1 MIYFDI
7 FVAIELKRLCNP
19 RGTVR
24 LTMILK
30 NEMTIKKKIAR
41 ILTFLI
47 FMLYLLSTGTPVFA
61 QTAEEKNFLLMYFKE
76 EELVVES
83 ATRSPKPVSQT
94 AENITVVTASDIE
107 LMNAHTLAD
116 VLNAV
121 TGVQV
126 FMTGGPG
133 QIAAAYIQGSDQR
146 HVTVMIDGV
155 VLNNVGVNVVD
166 LGSIPVQMIKKIEII
181 KGPAS
186 SAWGSAL
193 GGVVNV
199 ITKTGTVDSQG
210 NMVSASY
217 STKNSGDFRAETTGK
232 QSKLGYYLT
241 AGRLQS
247 DGLTSHFNVNDNN
260 AYTKLTY
267 DLTDQTSV
275 LFSLGYEKNSRGAG
289 EDTVYG
295 LSYGNVIELTH
306 ATLALNSALTN
317 DLELNVSVRSIHQE
331 FTQWSDGSFVSN
343 DKFSDKGFGS
353 SAKLTWKVAN
363 NAIVFGADY
372 DDKTLK
378 SGAIAGGEQGL
389 IKSALY
395 ANDTMSFGRLSITPG
410 IRFDKTSSNGDV
422 TSPSLGLTY
431 SLANNTILRVYTAN
445 GFNVPPLVYT
455 YGDGATG
462 LPNPNLKA
470 EMVHSYQA
478 GMETTALKF
487 AWVKLTAFR
496 NDIRDALTVETDSLG
511 FRIAENNARQRRQG
525 IEVEMKTLPVY
536 NTSLTFGADF
546 IDAKDLVSGERLQY
560 IPSRVY
566 DLGLLYDDEHSFRA
580 LLKGRYIDWNA
591 DPLSLYP
598 GKYNSFIFDLNMIK
612 KIYQYEQ
619 SALEAFLN
627 VHNMLNSNQ
636 SVLSLYPNPERWYE
650 GGIRYKF

>member
-24 LTMILK
+24 LTMIIK
-30 NEMTIKKKIAR
+30 NEMTIKKQIAR

-47 FMLYLLSTGTPVFA
+47 FMLYLLSTVTPVFA

-83 ATRSPKPVSQT
+83 ATRSPKPVAQT
-94 AENITVVTASDIE
+94 AENITVVTASEIE
-107 LMNAHTLAD
+107 LMNAHTLGD
-116 VLNAV
+116 VLNTV

-126 FMTGGPG
+126 LMTGGPG
-133 QIAAAYIQGSDQR
+133 QIASAYIQGSDQR

-155 VLNNVGVNVVD
+155 VLNNVGDNVVD

-199 ITKTGTVDSQG
+199 ITKTGSVDSHG
-210 NMVSASY
+210 NMAFASY
-217 STKNSGDFRAETTGK
+217 GTKNSGDFRAETMGK
-232 QSKLGYYLT
+232 QNKLGYYLT

-247 DGLTSHFNVNDNN
+247 DGLTPHFNVNSNN

-267 DLTDQTSV
+267 DLTDNTSV

-289 EDTVYG
+289 EDTVYD
-295 LSYGNVIELTH
+295 LSYGNVLELTH
-306 ATLALNSALTN
+306 STLAVNSALTR
-317 DLELNVSVRSIHQE
+317 DLKLNVSVRSVYQE
-331 FTQWSDGSFVSN
+331 FSQWSAGSFVSN
-343 DKFSDKGFGS
+343 DKFSDKGYGS

-363 NAIVFGADY
+363 NAVVFGADY
-372 DDKTLK
+372 DDKRLK

-395 ANDTMSFGRLSITPG
+395 ANDTMSFGKLSITPG
-410 IRFDKTSSNGDV
+410 IRYDKTSSNGDV
-422 TSPSLGLTY
+422 TSPSLGMTYGLT
-431 SLANNTILRVYTAN
+431 NNTILRVYAAN
-445 GFNVPPLVYT
+445 GFNVPPLVFT
-455 YGDGATG
+455 YGDGATV

-478 GMETTALKF
+478 GAESSALKYV
-487 AWVKLTAFR
+487 WVKLAVFR
-496 NDIRDALTVETDSLG
+496 NDIRDAINVEVPSPG
-511 FRIAENNARQRRQG
+511 FKIAENNARQRRQG
-525 IEVEMKTLPVY
+525 VEVEMKTLPVY
-536 NTSLTFGADF
+536 NTSLTAGANF
-546 IDAKDLVSGERLQY
+546 IDAKDLVSGQRLPY
-560 IPSRVY
+560 IPSRAY
-566 DLGLLYDDEHSFRA
+566 DLGLLYDDEHTFSA

-591 DPLSLYP
+591 DPLSPYP

-612 KIYQYEQ
+612 KIYQHRQ
-619 SALEAFLN
+619 AALEVFLN

>member
-1 MIYFDI
+1 M
-7 FVAIELKRLCNP
+7 
-19 RGTVR
+19 
-24 LTMILK
+24 
-30 NEMTIKKKIAR
+30 IKKRHMEIRKQ
-41 ILTFLI
+41 ILGISAFLI
-47 FMLYLLSTGTPVFA
+47 FMLQLLSTCTPAFA

-83 ATRSPKPVSQT
+83 ATRSPKPVSRT

-116 VLNAV
+116 VLNTV

-133 QIAAAYIQGSDQR
+133 QIAVGYIQGSDQR
-146 HVTVMIDGV
+146 HVTVLIDGV
-155 VLNNVGVNVVD
+155 VLNNVGDNVVD
-166 LGSIPVQMIKKIEII
+166 LGMIPVQMIKKIEII

-199 ITKTGTVDSQG
+199 ITKTGSVDSQG

-217 STKNSGDFRAETTGK
+217 GTKNSGDFRAETTGK

-247 DGLTSHFNVNDNN
+247 DGLTPHSNVNDNN

-267 DLTDQTSV
+267 DLTDNTSV
-275 LFSLGYEKNSRGAG
+275 LFSLGYEKNTRGAG
-289 EDTVYG
+289 EDTVSN
-295 LSYGNVIELTH
+295 LSFGNVAELTH
-306 ATLALNSALTN
+306 STLAVNSTLTK

-331 FTQWSDGSFVSN
+331 FMQWSAGSFVSS
-343 DKFSDKGFGS
+343 DKYSDKGYGS
-353 SAKLTWKVAN
+353 SAKLIWKIAN
-363 NAIVFGADY
+363 NAVVFGADY
-372 DDKTLK
+372 DDKMLK

-422 TSPSLGLTY
+422 TSPSLGVTY
-431 SLANNTILRVYTAN
+431 SLANNTILRGYAAN
-445 GFNVPPLVYT
+445 GFNIPPLAYT
-455 YGDGATG
+455 YGDGASRIA
-462 LPNPNLKA
+462 NPDLKV

-478 GMETTALKF
+478 GVETTALKYV
-487 AWVKLTAFR
+487 WVKLAAFR
-496 NDIRDALTVETDSLG
+496 NDIHEAITFEGTSTL
-511 FRIAENNARQRRQG
+511 IAENNARQRRQG
-525 IEVEMKTLPVY
+525 VEVEMKTLPLF
-536 NTSLTFGADF
+536 NTTLTAGANF
-546 IDAKDLVSGERLQY
+546 IDAKDLVSGERLQF

-566 DLGLLYDDEHSFRA
+566 DLGLLYDDEHTFRA
-580 LLKGRYIDWNA
+580 VLKGRYIDWNA
-591 DPLSLYP
+591 DPLFPYP

-612 KIYQYEQ
+612 KIYQRDQ
-619 SALEAFLN
+619 AALEVFLN
-627 VHNMLNSNQ
+627 VHNMLNGSQ
-636 SVLSLYPNPERWYE
+636 YLLSLYPNPERWYE

>member
-1 MIYFDI
+1 MMRKRHMAIRKQI
-7 FVAIELKRLCNP
+7 MRVA
-19 RGTVR
+19 
-24 LTMILK
+24 
-30 NEMTIKKKIAR
+30 A
-41 ILTFLI
+41 FLI
-47 FMLYLLSTGTPVFA
+47 FMPQLLSTVTPAFA
-61 QTAEEKNFLLMYFKE
+61 QTAEEKNYLLMYFKE

-83 ATRSPKPVSQT
+83 ATRSPKSVSQT

-116 VLNAV
+116 VLNTV

-133 QIAAAYIQGSDQR
+133 QVAAAYIQGSEQR

-155 VLNNVGVNVVD
+155 ILNNLGDNVVE

-199 ITKTGTVDSQG
+199 ITKTGSVDSHG
-210 NMVSASY
+210 NTAYTSY
-217 STKNSGDFRAETTGK
+217 GTKNSGDFRAETMGK
-232 QSKLGYYLT
+232 QNKLGYYLT

-267 DLTDQTSV
+267 DLTDNTSV
-275 LFSLGYEKNSRGAG
+275 LFSLGYDKNSRGAG
-289 EDTVYG
+289 EDPVFD
-295 LSYGNVIELTH
+295 LSFGNVMELTH
-306 ATLALNSALTN
+306 STLAVNSALTK
-317 DLELNVSVRSIHQE
+317 DLELNVSVRSVYQE
-331 FTQWSDGSFVSN
+331 FTQWISGSFVSN
-343 DKFSDKGFGS
+343 DKFSDRGYGS
-353 SAKLTWKVAN
+353 SAKLTWKAAN

-372 DDKTLK
+372 DDKRLK

-395 ANDTMSFGRLSITPG
+395 ANDTMSFGKLSITPG
-410 IRFDKTSSNGDV
+410 IRYDKTSSNGDV
-422 TSPSLGLTY
+422 TSPSLGMTY
-431 SLANNTILRVYTAN
+431 GLANNTILRIYAAN
-445 GFNVPPLVYT
+445 GFNIPPLVYT

-478 GMETTALKF
+478 GAESSALKYV
-487 AWVKLTAFR
+487 WVKLTAFR
-496 NDIRDALTVETDSLG
+496 NDIRDAITNEVTSPG
-511 FRIAENNARQRRQG
+511 FHITENNARQRRQG
-525 IEVEMKTLPVY
+525 VEVEMKTLPVY

-546 IDAKDLVSGERLQY
+546 IDAKDLVSGQRLQY
-560 IPSRVY
+560 IPSRIY
-566 DLGLLYDDEHSFRA
+566 DLGLLYDDERFFRA
-580 LLKGRYIDWNA
+580 LLKGRYIDWNT
-591 DPLSLYP
+591 DPLFPYP
-598 GKYNSFIFDLNMIK
+598 GKYNTFMFDLNMVK
-612 KIYQYEQ
+612 KIYQHEQ
-619 SALEAFLN
+619 TALEAFLN
-627 VHNMLNSNQ
+627 IHNMLNGSQ
-636 SVLSLYPNPERWYE
+636 YVLSLYPNPERWYE